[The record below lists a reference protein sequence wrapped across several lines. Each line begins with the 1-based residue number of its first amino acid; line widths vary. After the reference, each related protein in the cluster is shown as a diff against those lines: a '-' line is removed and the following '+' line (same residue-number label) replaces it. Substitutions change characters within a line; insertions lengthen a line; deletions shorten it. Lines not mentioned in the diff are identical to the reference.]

1 MLISTSDSNTSF
13 VRALNV
19 SIQHE
24 LYNDISSSWLQFI
37 QDHREYIQERS
48 EYVEITPNE
57 MAYYQYRVR
66 KYLAYKS
73 YDTTYELVFRI
84 INHLTKDSDF
94 NSSLTSV
101 YLPDRSTITE
111 LRRLYQ
117 TVQAQIW
124 KM

>member
-101 YLPDRSTITE
+101 YLPDKSTITE

>member
-57 MAYYQYRVR
+57 MTYYQYRIR

-101 YLPDRSTITE
+101 YLPDKSTITE

>member
-94 NSSLTSV
+94 NSSINGV
-101 YLPDRSTITE
+101 YLPDKSTITE

>member
-24 LYNDISSSWLQFI
+24 LYNDISSAWLQFI

-57 MAYYQYRVR
+57 MAYYQYRIR

-101 YLPDRSTITE
+101 YLPDKSTITE

>member
-57 MAYYQYRVR
+57 IAYYQYRIR
-66 KYLAYKS
+66 KYLIYKS

-84 INHLTKDSDF
+84 INKLTKDSDF
-94 NSSLTSV
+94 NSSITGV
-101 YLPDRSTITE
+101 YLPDRGTITE

>member
-57 MAYYQYRVR
+57 MAYYQYRIR
-66 KYLAYKS
+66 KYLAYKN

>member
-66 KYLAYKS
+66 KYLAYK
-73 YDTTYELVFRI
+73 T
-84 INHLTKDSDF
+84 
-94 NSSLTSV
+94 
-101 YLPDRSTITE
+101 
-111 LRRLYQ
+111 
-117 TVQAQIW
+117 
-124 KM
+124 

>member
-57 MAYYQYRVR
+57 MAYYQYRIR

-101 YLPDRSTITE
+101 YLPDKSTITE